1 MTWKTYSIAQIIE
14 DVQSGFAC
22 GNKDVVNGFL
32 HLRMNNIHSDGK
44 LDLTLL
50 RRVPPE
56 LVGSKY
62 RLKKGDVVVCT
73 TNSGKLVGKSA
84 LFDIE
89 GEYAFSNHLTRLRL
103 KKDIAEPTFVQ
114 KLFWLKWQLGEI
126 EPLCKHWVNQS
137 TLPKDALLALEFQ
150 LPPLVEQRR
159 IARKLDRIAA
169 QLDEVKARLA
179 TIPSLLKRFRQ
190 SILATACSGRLTND
204 WRNQKGRDIEPALVV
219 IEKIRLKLIQATC
232 SVSDRRK
239 LISILDLLPIIPGL
253 DAGLP
258 ENWVACSIGSI
269 GYVTNGSTPSR
280 KMSEYWNGDIPWVS
294 SGEVKNS
301 IISSTRERISQKGY
315 DNSSVRMLPKGT
327 VLLAMIGEGKTRGQ
341 TAIIN
346 ISSCINQNVAA
357 VVIDHGFV
365 LAKYLWFWFQGQYE
379 SNREAGSG
387 SGPQALNCQRVREL
401 PFHLPPLNEQVEIV
415 RRVEELMSQA
425 DAIEARYNKAM
436 VFVDKL
442 MPSILAK
449 AFRGELA

>member
-14 DVQSGFAC
+14 DIQSGFAC

-89 GEYAFSNHLTRLRL
+89 GEYAFSNHLTRLRI

-114 KLFWLKWQLGEI
+114 KLLWLKWQLGEI

-137 TLPKDALLALEFQ
+137 TLPKEALLALEFQ

-159 IARKLDRIAA
+159 IARKLDCIAA
-169 QLDEVKARLA
+169 HLDEVKARLA
-179 TIPSLLKRFRQ
+179 KIPSLLKRFRQ
-190 SILATACSGRLTND
+190 SILAAACSGRLTED
-204 WRNQKGRDIEPALVV
+204 WRLGNSMCMASTSALPASDDLPELPDSWRYDALGSVIYGTKYGTAKRCDYKCAAHAVLRIPNIGDGYIIGDDLKYTDLSEREYQQLALEPGDILLIRSNGSVSLVGRSALV
-219 IEKIRLKLIQATC
+219 
-232 SVSDRRK
+232 
-239 LISILDLLPIIPGL
+239 
-253 DAGLP
+253 
-258 ENWVACSIGSI
+258 
-269 GYVTNGSTPSR
+269 
-280 KMSEYWNGDIPWVS
+280 
-294 SGEVKNS
+294 
-301 IISSTRERISQKGY
+301 TREFAGYAYAGYLIRIRPRK
-315 DNSSVRMLPKGT
+315 
-327 VLLAMIGEGKTRGQ
+327 E
-341 TAIIN
+341 IIVPEYLN
-346 ISSCINQNVAA
+346 R
-357 VVIDHGFV
+357 V
-365 LAKYLWFWFQGQYE
+365 LASFYVRLQIE
-379 SNREAGSG
+379 IPARSTSG
-387 SGPQALNCQRVREL
+387 VNNINSEEVANLRIP
-401 PFHLPPLNEQVEIV
+401 LPPVEEQNEIV
-415 RRVEELMSQA
+415 RRVESLMLQA

-436 VFVDKL
+436 AFVDKL

-449 AFRGELA
+449 AFRGELS

>member
-89 GEYAFSNHLTRLRL
+89 GEYAFSNHLTRLRI

-114 KLFWLKWQLGEI
+114 KLLWLKWQLGEI

-137 TLPKDALLALEFQ
+137 TLPKEALLALEFQ

-159 IARKLDRIAA
+159 ITRKLNRIAA
-169 QLDEVKARLA
+169 HLDEVKARLA

-190 SILATACSGRLTND
+190 SILAAACSGRLTED
-204 WRNQKGRDIEPALVV
+204 WRKN
-219 IEKIRLKLIQATC
+219 
-232 SVSDRRK
+232 
-239 LISILDLLPIIPGL
+239 
-253 DAGLP
+253 
-258 ENWVACSIGSI
+258 
-269 GYVTNGSTPSR
+269 TNG
-280 KMSEYWNGDIPWVS
+280 EIVNDI
-294 SGEVKNS
+294 VKC
-301 IISSTRERISQKGY
+301 IQK
-315 DNSSVRMLPKGT
+315 R
-327 VLLAMIGEGKTRGQ
+327 MIGEANTPAQRRNAETIFEHSEERNSDELPTGWKYIALDKLATFTYGTSAKSQKTGSIPVLRMGNLQRREIDWSELVFTSDPKEIEKYQLKPMTVLFNRTNSPELVGKTSIYRGERP
-341 TAIIN
+341 AIFAGYLIRIN
-346 ISSCINQNVAA
+346 NAPELHPEYLNYCLNSYDAKTWCNQVKSDGVSQSNINAQKL
-357 VVIDHGFV
+357 G
-365 LAKYLWFWFQGQYE
+365 KYEIPFCLPE
-379 SNREAGSG
+379 E
-387 SGPQALNCQRVREL
+387 QA
-401 PFHLPPLNEQVEIV
+401 EIV
-415 RRVEELMSQA
+415 CRANKQLRLA
-425 DAIEARYNKAM
+425 DSIEARYNKAM
-436 VFVDKL
+436 AFVDKL